1 MHRHS
6 GGPAGISSDTG
17 LGEGCAWGLVICIK
31 TYSFCYLQINIPCK
45 MIEYIYKVSWVS
57 LSSFTLNYV
66 TLYQRSEELGV
77 QKFHL
82 TEQRFNKDWFKSS
95 LI

>member
-1 MHRHS
+1 
-6 GGPAGISSDTG
+6 
-17 LGEGCAWGLVICIK
+17 
-31 TYSFCYLQINIPCK
+31 